1 MDILKLLKQ
10 GVSVEDITE
19 DFFDALED
27 AQQMYD
33 RYLEEQ
39 ERKAKEEAARKMEEE
54 FRQKKI
60 ADARQ
65 ALGVAMTNYFEALG
79 VVITEKTLA
88 DFDLIIDMLPKI
100 KVWKSWR

>member
-10 GVSVEDITE
+10 GVSVEDISE
-19 DFFDALED
+19 MLMDDLEAAV
-27 AQQMYD
+27 AQYD

-54 FRQKKI
+54 FRKKKA

-65 ALGVAMTNYFEALG
+65 ALGAAMINYFESLG
-79 VVITEKTLA
+79 MEVTEKTMS
-88 DFDLIIDMLPKI
+88 DVDLLIDMLPKI